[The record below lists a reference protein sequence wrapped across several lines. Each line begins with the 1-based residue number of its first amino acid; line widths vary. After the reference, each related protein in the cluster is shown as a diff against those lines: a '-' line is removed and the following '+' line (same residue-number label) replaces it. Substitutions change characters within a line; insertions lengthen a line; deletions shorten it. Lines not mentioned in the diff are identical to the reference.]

1 MKILSTEQIRQAD
14 QYTIQNEP
22 ISSVDLMERAAT
34 QVFEWL
40 MRHLKKGSKVMVF
53 CGMGNNGGD
62 GLVVARLLSHA
73 GFNTEVFMVRY
84 SDKMSHDCE
93 VNYHRVSDVTVRQ
106 STDSRHCEEERR
118 SNPPVV
124 EIFSETDFP
133 EINPGDVVIDALFG
147 SGLNRPIEGL
157 AAELIRYLNQRPAI
171 RIAID
176 IASGLFADAP
186 SPAAAIFQPDYTLT
200 FQQPKLA
207 FLIPENDA
215 FTGRMEVL
223 DIGLHPQFL
232 DEVTVNNFL
241 VEKEIIAG
249 ILHHRTKFSHKGT
262 YGHALLIAGSQGKT
276 GAAILGAK
284 SCLRTGVGLLSV
296 KLPQTAWT
304 PLQASV
310 PEAMIQVDDKM
321 DAFNAIGVGPGL
333 GKDEDAQ
340 RMVRHLIQDA
350 KVPLVM
356 DADALNILSEN
367 KTWLSFLPPKTIL
380 TPHPKEFERLFGKTS
395 NSFERLEL
403 QREMAVKYHIIIV
416 LKGAYTSTAMPN
428 GAIFFNSTGNP
439 GMATAGSGDVL
450 TGMILSLLAQ
460 RYAPEE
466 AAVLGVYLHGLAGD
480 FAAEA
485 SSQEAMI
492 ASDITDNIGK
502 AFGRLRHCERSEAIQ
517 PELSKLF

>member
-1 MKILSTEQIRQAD
+1 MKILNIEQIRQAD

-22 ISSVDLMERAAT
+22 ISSVDLMERAASRVT
-34 QVFEWL
+34 DWL
-40 MRHLKKGSKVMVF
+40 LARIKADSKVKIF

-62 GLVVARLLSHA
+62 GLVVARLLHDK
-73 GFNTEVFMVRY
+73 GFQPVVFMVRY
-84 SDKMSHDCE
+84 SEKMSHDCE
-93 VNYHRVSDVTVRQ
+93 VNYL
-106 STDSRHCEEERR
+106 R
-118 SNPPVV
+118 SNVAIHDIRT
-124 EIFSETDFP
+124 EADFP
-133 EINPGDVVIDALFG
+133 EISKGDIIIDAIFG

-157 AAELIRYLNQRPAI
+157 AAELIRYLNQRPAL

-176 IASGLFADAP
+176 IASGLFADSP

-207 FLIPENDA
+207 FLMPENDV

-232 DEVTVNNFL
+232 NEVTTNNFL
-241 VEKEIIAG
+241 IDREIISSM
-249 ILHHRTKFSHKGT
+249 LHHRTKFSHKGT
-262 YGHALLIAGSQGKT
+262 YGHALLIAGSEGKT

-296 KLPQTAWT
+296 KLPQSAWT
-304 PLQASV
+304 PLQTAV
-310 PEAMIQVDDKM
+310 PEAMIHVEDKM
-321 DAFNAIGVGPGL
+321 DAFNAIGIGPGL
-333 GKDEDAQ
+333 GKDEEAQ
-340 RMVRHLIQDA
+340 LGLKRLIQDA
-350 KVPLVM
+350 QVPLVL

-367 KTWLSFLPPKTIL
+367 KTWLSFLPAKTIL

-403 QREMAVKYHIIIV
+403 QREMAMKYGIIIV
-416 LKGAYTSTAMPN
+416 LKGAYTATAMPN
-428 GAIFFNSTGNP
+428 GAIFFNPTGNP

-450 TGMILSLLAQ
+450 TGMVLSLLAQ
-460 RYAPEE
+460 RYTPEE

-492 ASDITDNIGK
+492 ASDITENIGK
-502 AFGRLRHCERSEAIQ
+502 AYASLR
-517 PELSKLF
+517 